1 MIVMN
6 WILVGVYIVWGCL
19 FIFVVYVL
27 DWFEIKGVGFWK
39 GWRIGVNWREIFVLG
54 KIINNKF
61 NLYIWCRFRVLN

>member
-39 GWRIGVNWREIFVLG
+39 GWRIGVNWREIFV
-54 KIINNKF
+54 I
-61 NLYIWCRFRVLN
+61 R